1 MTVSQQ
7 EKDAMSR
14 LLSILNGDTP
24 SVSSSVQPQHT
35 SNSVELAGPGVPTQ
49 ADISAMANILNK
61 LNNLPAHVTLHE
73 SADKELAEAIQ
84 TERVKDGVNVGRYQI
99 MIKENTKRLAGKQYY
114 SIYHSVT
121 NDVIADDISLYET
134 ALAVVRA
141 LNNGKFT
148 NCKEIRKLFEQD
160 DIYTAHKIDALMY
173 KRKLQKNTD
182 RMKHDIYESRYQAS
196 LDRAMTAKRQ
206 IKTLSN
212 VR

>member
-7 EKDAMSR
+7 DKDAMSR
-14 LLSILNGDTP
+14 LLNILNGNPVAPAPT
-24 SVSSSVQPQHT
+24 QHHVEGT
-35 SNSVELAGPGVPTQ
+35 SPVELAGPGVPTQ
-49 ADISAMANILNK
+49 ADISAMANILTK
-61 LNNLPAHVTLHE
+61 LNNLPTPVTLHE
-73 SADKELAEAIQ
+73 SVDKELVEAIQ

-99 MIKENTKRLAGKQYY
+99 MIKENAKRLAGKQYY
-114 SIYHSVT
+114 SIYHSIT

-160 DIYTAHKIDALMY
+160 DIYTAHKIDALVY

-182 RMKHDIYESRYQAS
+182 KIKQDIYESRYQAS
-196 LDRAMTAKRQ
+196 LDKAMTAKRQ
-206 IKTLSN
+206 IKNLAN